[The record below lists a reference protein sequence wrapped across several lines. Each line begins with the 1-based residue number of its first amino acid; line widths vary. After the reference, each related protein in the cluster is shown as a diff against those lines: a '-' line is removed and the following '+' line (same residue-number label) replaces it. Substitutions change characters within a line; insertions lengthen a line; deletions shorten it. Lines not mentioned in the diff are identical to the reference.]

1 MKTLKLFNAVIAK
14 ELETNNAPYISKK
27 GFIIEKN
34 ALWAKDKIEGF
45 YAQERLSGNDFNKT
59 FHKSW
64 DKIKSSSRFEL
75 YVEQIQH
82 YISTYGSNFNSEIY
96 IPSEILNVPDLKLV
110 YKVVKA
116 YTVEEMTEKCLSLLQ
131 SGIALKEET
140 IDDILSILVEELN
153 YNFTGKDQIKNK
165 EAIVR
170 IADLYQVYPDNVVEF
185 FRYIIY
191 RTTNTTLLIKNDE
204 LIEAIKNSNY
214 NPAMA
219 FNRFGLER
227 LAEIFNRFK
236 PLFLA
241 FKNRAAKTINKIS
254 KLSKKYHK
262 PLVSNPLN
270 EVTHSL
276 LTEKDIHWLN
286 NATPFTLFKALSVCY
301 IRKNGQN
308 TFMYRVRNGKSW
320 VKSGTPTHLT
330 DKDYGALLTSLK
342 YKFGFTKKQKEV
354 APISEVYSGDTTY
367 VSSKNYDFLLSYLKS
382 RFNLS
387 DKKIYVPKDVSYA
400 LPTSEK
406 MYVGNIP
413 TGTKFYGEK
422 LAIGVYWE
430 NKWGAH
436 DLDLSGINIG
446 GKVGW
451 NTSFKQGGGDL
462 MYSGDITDAPNGAV
476 EYLYVNKGLNTPT
489 LVNNNVFSGRQD
501 CIYKII
507 VGKGDNVTHD
517 YMMNPNQVFADIK
530 CNSVQKQTILG
541 MILPEENKQSF
552 ILLNFGAGHTR
563 VAGNSE
569 ISDLATKALYQ
580 QWNNPLTFE
589 IIVDLLGGKLV
600 ADREEA
606 TYDFSL
612 DVLEK
617 DSFIKIFNEN
627 EIEKK

>member
-14 ELETNNAPYISKK
+14 ESENNDRPFISKE
-27 GFIIEKN
+27 GFIIEKD
-34 ALWAKDKIEGF
+34 ALWAKDKIEEF
-45 YAQERLSGNDFNKT
+45 YTREQLNGNDLNKT

-64 DKIKSSSRFEL
+64 DKIKTSTRFEL
-75 YVEQIQH
+75 YVEQIEH
-82 YISTYGSNFNSEIY
+82 YISTYGSNFKSEIY
-96 IPSEILNVPDLKLV
+96 IPSEVLNVPDLKLV
-110 YKVVKA
+110 YKVIKA

-165 EAIVR
+165 EAIVK

-191 RTTNTTLLIKNDE
+191 RTTDTTLLIKNEE
-204 LIEAIKNSNY
+204 LIQAIKNSSY
-214 NPAMA
+214 NPTMD
-219 FNRFGLER
+219 FNTFGLER

-241 FKNRAAKTINKIS
+241 YKNRAPKTINKIS

-276 LTEKDIHWLN
+276 LADKDIHWLN
-286 NATPFTLFKALSVCY
+286 NATPFALFKALKACY

-308 TFMYRVRNGKSW
+308 TFLYRVRNGKSW
-320 VKSGTPTHLT
+320 VKSGVPTHVT
-330 DKDYGALLTSLK
+330 ENDYGALLTSLK
-342 YKFGFTKKQKEV
+342 HKLGFAKKQKEV
-354 APISEVYSGDTTY
+354 DPISEVYSEDRSY
-367 VSSKNYDFLLSYLKS
+367 VSGKNYDFLLRYLKS

-387 DKKIYVPKDVSYA
+387 DQRIYVQKDVSYA

-430 NKWGAH
+430 NKWEAH

-451 NTSFKQGGGDL
+451 NASYKQGEGSL

-476 EYLYVNKGLNTPT
+476 EYLYANKGLNAPT
-489 LVNNNVFSGRQD
+489 LVSNNVYSGRQD
-501 CIYKII
+501 CIYKIVI
-507 VGKGDNVTHD
+507 GKGDDVKYD
-517 YMMNPNQVFADIK
+517 YMMNPNKVFADIK
-530 CNSVQKQTILG
+530 CNSIQKQTILG
-541 MILPEENKQSF
+541 MILPEENQQSF
-552 ILLNFGAGHTR
+552 VLLNFEAGHAR
-563 VAGNSE
+563 VSGNSE

-589 IIVDLLGGKLV
+589 AIVDELGGELV
-600 ADREEA
+600 TNREEA

-627 EIEKK
+627 EIKRK